1 MSSYSEMKHRHQ
13 QEFNAL
19 PLHFAFGDEQIKRK
33 MAELGLTEENI
44 ADRIVTFPNTGGF
57 ALKEDYPHI
66 VEVSERHAR
75 ELKEAI
81 AADKDGTGFI
91 FEMFRYELANHEY
104 GYTMSDS
111 QTLAA
116 LGYKRSDIDANVAL
130 SYGLELA
137 KKAILGEEDEKW

>member
-44 ADRIVTFPNTGGF
+44 ADRIVPFPNTGGF

-81 AADKDGTGFI
+81 DADKDGTGFI
-91 FEMFRYELANHEY
+91 FDMFRYELANHEY

-116 LGYKRSDIDANVAL
+116 LGYNRATIEQNPAL
-130 SYGLELA
+130 SNGLELA

>member
-33 MAELGLTEENI
+33 MNELGLTGENI
-44 ADRIVTFPNTGGF
+44 ADRIVPFPDTGGF

-75 ELKEAI
+75 ELKEAV

-116 LGYKRSDIDANVAL
+116 LGYNRATIEQNPAL
-130 SYGLELA
+130 SNGLELA
-137 KKAILGEEDEKW
+137 KKAILGEDDGEW

>member
-1 MSSYSEMKHRHQ
+1 MSRYSEMKHRHQ

-44 ADRIVTFPNTGGF
+44 ASRIIVIPGTGGF
-57 ALKEDYPHI
+57 MLREDYPQF
-66 VEVSERHAR
+66 VEICERHER
-75 ELKEAI
+75 EMKEAI

-111 QTLAA
+111 QTLSA
-116 LGYKRSDIDANVAL
+116 LRFKRSDIEANSAL
-130 SYGLELA
+130 NNGLELA
-137 KKAILGEEDEKW
+137 KKAILNEEDDKW